1 MGGLGWIGRDGWEVI
16 GRNTEFWH
24 GLEGSGITRV

>member
-1 MGGLGWIGRDGWEVI
+1 MQGLGWDSRDVI